1 MFSLRKLQDDNAL
14 LSSRLLDQDNF
25 YDTFAKDLARARHE
39 VVIESPFISFRR
51 LNYLLPIFRKLAQRK
66 VRIVINTK
74 PSEEQADYGVQAT
87 ECIAILQ
94 QLGVEVLITGGHHRK
109 LAIID
114 RQILYEGSLNIL
126 SQNDSCE
133 VMRRIRSDQ
142 LAQQMIDFIGI
153 SKFIGWYSKE

>member
-1 MFSLRKLQDDNAL
+1 MFSLQKLRDDSDL
-14 LSSRLLDQDNF
+14 LSSRLFDQDNF
-25 YDTFAKDLARARHE
+25 YDAFLNDLARAKRE

-51 LNYLLPIFRKLAQRK
+51 LNYLLPVFRKLAQRK

-74 PSEEQADYGVQAT
+74 PSEEQADYGVQAA
-87 ECIAILQ
+87 ECIAMLQ
-94 QLGVEVLITGGHHRK
+94 KLGVEVLITGGHHRK

-133 VMRRIRSDQ
+133 VMRRVLSDQ
-142 LAQQMIDFIGI
+142 FAMQMIDFIGI
-153 SKFIGWYSKE
+153 SKFMG